1 MKKIYL
7 DILRDKLTCEVKL
20 IYNSTEINLL
30 SNDSSISRDDDYEG
44 EITED
49 LINARF
55 NINKDK
61 KLTIRTIYHKSIPQF
76 TTKKVRF
83 KNS

>member
-1 MKKIYL
+1 M
-7 DILRDKLTCEVKL
+7 DKHLYDAFFHFL
-20 IYNSTEINLL
+20 AS
-30 SNDSSISRDDDYEG
+30 
-44 EITED
+44 
-49 LINARF
+49 F

>member
-1 MKKIYL
+1 MDLHIIKNLKKL
-7 DILRDKLTCEVKL
+7 LL
-20 IYNSTEINLL
+20 IIKNNESKGI
-30 SNDSSISRDDDYEG
+30 SICMMLFFHFLAS
-44 EITED
+44 
-49 LINARF
+49 F